1 MILYDKKLRQEI
13 FSHRGEEFQPLG
25 IFLDGS
31 EGVRDIGVDLHRITG
46 LDHLLFLPAEE
57 HALAFDHVDNLQV
70 RMAVRRSGSALFAGH
85 VIDSVAVFSLA
96 VSQELAGDSGAHLGG
111 GYIFAR
117 I

>member
-1 MILYDKKLRQEI
+1 M
-13 FSHRGEEFQPLG
+13 
-25 IFLDGS
+25 
-31 EGVRDIGVDLHRITG
+31 RDIGVDLHRIAG
-46 LDHLLFLPAEE
+46 LEHLLFLPAEE
-57 HALAFDHVDNLQV
+57 HALAFDHIDNLQV
-70 RMAVRRSGSALFAGH
+70 RMAVRRGGSALFAGH